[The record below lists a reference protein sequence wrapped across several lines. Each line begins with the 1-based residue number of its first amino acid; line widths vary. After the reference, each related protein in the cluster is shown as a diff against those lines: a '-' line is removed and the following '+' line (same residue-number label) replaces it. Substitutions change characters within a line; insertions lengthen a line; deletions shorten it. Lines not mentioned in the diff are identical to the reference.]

1 MGENQQD
8 TSTMSSDNDFRSV
21 FEGYKEH
28 FQGTRTS
35 TELAMLEL
43 LRKSHPE
50 YHVTC
55 CATHKCDLIGFANAG
70 HATAVLEQGEND
82 EWYDAI
88 RSYKSPGPRMFFAGK
103 PGILEDNIRFGRF
116 RYTWNDKEYLLYK
129 TEYTE
134 PLKQP
139 TKLFYLLSP
148 RSPSDVQ
155 TSAATDELLLAVG
168 GWSTDLH
175 KEIYVF
181 DDARW
186 SKDRELWNSVQ
197 DATWDE
203 VILNPTMKAN
213 LIDDVQGFFDNREL
227 YKSLAVPWK
236 RGIIMHG
243 VPGNGKTI
251 SIKAL
256 INALGARAD
265 PVPSLYVKNFDAY
278 QGQKFS
284 IRTIFSHAR
293 IMAPCLLIFED
304 LDSLVTDKT
313 RSYFLNE
320 VDGKFFLPTSLLHY
334 TMTNPNN
341 FNRPRIK

>member
-1 MGENQQD
+1 
-8 TSTMSSDNDFRSV
+8 
-21 FEGYKEH
+21 
-28 FQGTRTS
+28 
-35 TELAMLEL
+35 
-43 LRKSHPE
+43 
-50 YHVTC
+50 
-55 CATHKCDLIGFANAG
+55 
-70 HATAVLEQGEND
+70 
-82 EWYDAI
+82 
-88 RSYKSPGPRMFFAGK
+88 MFFAGK

-134 PLKQP
+134 PFKQP

-197 DATWDE
+197 GATWDE

-256 INALGARAD
+256 INALGARVD
-265 PVPSLYVKNFDAY
+265 PVPSLYVKNFDAC

-320 VDGKFFLPTSLLHY
+320 VDGTSSSPLY
-334 TMTNPNN
+334 TTPSPNETILTDYT
-341 FNRPRIK
+341 RPRIKRRHPNDRLNQPPRQSRSRHLQAPLTIRPQIPLPNPLLPRTQTILRILAQKACR